1 MRKFTLLV
9 VLSVWVLC
17 VMAQEQIQTQEPTP
31 VKRKTVIK
39 YLPVNYFFESTS
51 FEIERMVNSKNSVTL
66 GFGIPTNQ
74 SVNGKYGA
82 SATEIKE
89 DKLGT
94 MHLRAA
100 YRHYAGKKSLPRG
113 FYIEPYLKYQKVD
126 YSANGDFT
134 DTKNIKYEAAIS
146 AKFNTVNVG
155 FQMGVQCL
163 LFKRVSLD
171 WYFLGIEG
179 GMLSGDITTKVN
191 SNINIVDMKTE
202 VDKFIADLPAFL
214 SNKLKATQTSQGVD
228 VNAKSIPLPW
238 VRTGLSIG
246 IAF

>member
-1 MRKFTLLV
+1 MRKFTLLF

-17 VMAQEQIQTQEPTP
+17 GIAQEQIQTQEPTP
-31 VKRKTVIK
+31 VSRKTVIK
-39 YLPVNYFFESTS
+39 YMPVNYFFESTS

-66 GFGIPTNQ
+66 GFGFPTNQ
-74 SVNGKYGA
+74 SVNGKYGTK
-82 SATEIKE
+82 ATEITE
-89 DKLGT
+89 DKFGT

-126 YSANGDFT
+126 YNAKGSFKGTDNVTYNG
-134 DTKNIKYEAAIS
+134 EIS
-146 AKFNTVNVG
+146 AKLNTYNMG

-163 LFKRVSLD
+163 VFKRISLD

-179 GMLSGDITTKVN
+179 GMLNGDVNAKVN
-191 SNINIVDMKTE
+191 PTTYVPDMKKE

-214 SNKLKATQTSQGVD
+214 SNKLKTTQTSDAVNI
-228 VNAKSIPLPW
+228 NAKGIPLPW
-238 VRTGLSIG
+238 LRTGLSIG